1 MTYDTTEFDVQARML
16 IRASAPMLRQWL
28 GAARLDHSLI
38 GTLYLR
44 QRSILENWCLT
55 VGADSHSHKQLI
67 EQLAVAIYLTA
78 AAWQTGLQ
86 PDVCLLSSL
95 REIVA
100 AGLPA
105 PETIAVSTEGR
116 A

>member
-1 MTYDTTEFDVQARML
+1 MTYESTQLDGQARML

-28 GAARLDHSLI
+28 GTAQLDPSLI

-44 QRSILENWCLT
+44 QRSVLENWSLT
-55 VGADSHSHKQLI
+55 GGADDHSHKQLI

-78 AAWQTGLQ
+78 AAWQTELQ
-86 PDVCLLSSL
+86 PDVSFLSSL

-100 AGLPA
+100 AGLA
-105 PETIAVSTEGR
+105 VPETIVESTEGSP
-116 A
+116 

>member
-1 MTYDTTEFDVQARML
+1 ML

-28 GAARLDHSLI
+28 GAARLDQSLI

-44 QRSILENWCLT
+44 QRSILENWYAT
-55 VGADSHSHKQLI
+55 VAGDNHSHEQLV

-78 AAWQTGLQ
+78 AAWQTGSQ
-86 PDVCLLSSL
+86 PDVRLLSSL

-100 AGLPA
+100 ARLRA
-105 PETIAVSTEGR
+105 PETIAVGAEGP

>member
-1 MTYDTTEFDVQARML
+1 MTYESTKFDCQARML

-28 GAARLDHSLI
+28 GAAQLDQSLI
-38 GTLYLR
+38 ATLYLR
-44 QRSILENWCLT
+44 QRSVLENWCQT
-55 VGADSHSHKQLI
+55 VEADNHSHQQLI

-78 AAWQTGLQ
+78 AAWQTGLR
-86 PDVCLLSSL
+86 PDVCFLSSL

-105 PETIAVSTEGR
+105 PETIAVSIKGE